1 MEMEINVI
9 NISMSKT
16 VYNQFCFM
24 LQLAMGC
31 ELTDTGVILENIPV
45 IPFNPDNPG
54 GRSGTTEH
62 EYREKIKEVAYRVLG
77 LYGDPEQASSS
88 YVLGVAY
95 KEYDPKAICAGF
107 YTPLTRALSICGN
120 KQCRYYD
127 YCSHVVTGSKSHDT

>member
-31 ELTDTGVILENIPV
+31 ELTDTGVVFENIPV
-45 IPFNPDNPG
+45 IPFDPNNPG
-54 GRSGTTEH
+54 ERLGTTEH

-107 YTPLTRALSICGN
+107 YRPLSRALSICGN
-120 KQCRYYD
+120 KQCEYFAS
-127 YCSHVVTGSKSHDT
+127 CSHSIRESNGQAT

>member
-1 MEMEINVI
+1 MDMAINVI

-31 ELTDTGVILENIPV
+31 ELTDTGVVFENIPV
-45 IPFNPDNPG
+45 IPFDPDNPG

-62 EYREKIKEVAYRVLG
+62 EYREKIREVAYRVFG

-88 YVLGVAY
+88 YVLSVAY
-95 KEYDPKAICAGF
+95 KEYDPKAICTGF
-107 YTPLTRALSICGN
+107 YRPLSRALSICGN
-120 KQCRYYD
+120 KQCKYFAS
-127 YCSHVVTGSKSHDT
+127 CSHVVRESKGQAT